1 MRNKIVGIFAI
12 CLGPAVNA
20 QTLRSGEE
28 VYQRTCV
35 ACHGSGLQGAP
46 KLGDNA
52 KWKPLFSEGQAVL
65 TAHAWVGVRAMPA
78 RGGDATLNLEEF
90 SRAVAWMSRQ
100 AGGSWQDPDAA
111 LLKKIEAQVVKR
123 ESSKTKK

>member
-1 MRNKIVGIFAI
+1 
-12 CLGPAVNA
+12 
-20 QTLRSGEE
+20 
-28 VYQRTCV
+28 
-35 ACHGSGLQGAP
+35 
-46 KLGDNA
+46 
-52 KWKPLFSEGQAVL
+52 
-65 TAHAWVGVRAMPA
+65 MPA

-90 SRAVAWMSRQ
+90 SRAVAWISRQ